1 MLDTIP
7 FKRRSVKPESS
18 QKTIPKNPTNHVH
31 ISARKKP
38 LSKSTNVLF
47 KLIFN
52 PWFVISAILIIVVA
66 GIVVLR
72 ISRATEGTAVAV
84 PQNINSIQNYIKSV
98 GGGTPQSQ
106 SGSLSGTIIFNYTP
120 IATTSVSSVAF
131 YLDNQLVGTRQ
142 KGPYQLKLDTRRYSN
157 GGHTLTAVS
166 FNSVGVPTAAIVSQ
180 VSFENPTGLLQDMQ
194 NTLTYP
200 YYILFQL

>member
-7 FKRRSVKPESS
+7 FKRRPVKPESS
-18 QKTIPKNPTNHVH
+18 QKTILKNPTNHVH

-72 ISRATEGTAVAV
+72 ISQAAEGSAVTV
-84 PQNINSIQNYIKSV
+84 PQNLDSIQNYIKSV
-98 GGGTPQSQ
+98 GGSTTQSQ
-106 SGSLSGTIIFNYTP
+106 PGNLSGTIIFNYTP
-120 IATTSVSSVAF
+120 ISSTSVATVAF
-131 YLDNQLVGTRQ
+131 YLDNQLVGAKQ
-142 KGPYQLKLDTRRYSN
+142 KSPYQLILDTQRYSN
-157 GGHTLTAVS
+157 GNHTLTAVS
-166 FNSVGVPTAAIVSQ
+166 FSSAGVPTAAMVSQ
-180 VSFENPTGLLQDMQ
+180 VSFDNPTGLLQDIQ
-194 NTLTYP
+194 KTLTYP
-200 YYILFQL
+200 YYRLFQL

>member
-7 FKRRSVKPESS
+7 FKRRPVKPESS

-38 LSKSTNVLF
+38 LSKNSNVLF

-72 ISRATEGTAVAV
+72 ISQAADGSVVSV
-84 PQNINSIQNYIKSV
+84 PQNLDSIQNYIKSV
-98 GGGTPQSQ
+98 GGNTVQSRP
-106 SGSLSGTIIFNYTP
+106 GSLSGTVVINYTP
-120 IATTSVSSVAF
+120 IASTSMATVAF
-131 YLDNQLVGTRQ
+131 YLDNQLVAAKQ
-142 KGPYQLKLDTRRYSN
+142 KDPYQLKLDTQRYSN
-157 GGHTLTAVS
+157 GNHTLTAVG
-166 FNSVGVPTAAIVSQ
+166 FNSAGVPIAAIVQQ
-180 VSFENPTGLLQDMQ
+180 VDFENPSGLLQDVQ
-194 NTLTYP
+194 KTLTYP
-200 YYILFQL
+200 YYRFLQL